1 MTEDGTPVSVQEI
14 NLLHRRYVDL
24 SDRFRAAWAFHKFV
38 GSLHKI
44 LLGDERPEFP
54 VDFQEV
60 YGELK
65 EVSSQLNASSA
76 EVVRE
81 KLDQIDRQLARLI
94 WALLEE
100 DSRIEPSSLRLLFN
114 RVKSTDVKILTQLVK
129 FYLYS
134 YEGAGWP
141 PDRLDKLDFLL
152 TRVAGESPPSAGV
165 AADREATSGL
175 LKGIWQLTGSVAPAP
190 ETVADLCRDIAGLRA
205 EMVAVGDLD
214 ELESRRLIPRYREL
228 KHSLGALFFHP
239 EVMAAILETNL
250 KLRDQV
256 QELYHHQERKLF
268 ADYQHVFDLE
278 RGLPADSGL
287 EDELGEF
294 HREVADFEQALR
306 QEDLS
311 LEKLAR
317 IRGRMRS
324 LLPRMAPADEE
335 TTVTATGAGGGG
347 AAPAAPP
354 PPAALAEGSLGA
366 GEELVAEEYRRLIEA
381 LEGSNPAESPRAVA
395 HRPEIF
401 PFRLESREVVAYR
414 HRQPDGGLPEME
426 RFLLEAAALRVL
438 LNEHLEEIRGILDDS
453 ATTGEA
459 PIFPLARRS
468 TRLADRYLRRFAH
481 YLDQAVFA
489 GEAQEARDLQLLR
502 MRLMRDYAGLWLL
515 ANKPLYSQ

>member
-1 MTEDGTPVSVQEI
+1 VSVQEI

-65 EVSSQLNASSA
+65 EVSSQLNAASA
-76 EVVRE
+76 EMVRD
-81 KLDQIDRQLARLI
+81 KLDHVDRQLARLI

-114 RVKSTDVKILTQLVK
+114 RVKSIDVKILTQLVK

-134 YEGAGWP
+134 SEGAGWP
-141 PDRLDKLDFLL
+141 PDRIDKLDFLL
-152 TRVAGESPPSAGV
+152 TRVAAESPPSAGV

-175 LKGIWQLTGSVAPAP
+175 LKGIWQLTGSVAPAA
-190 ETVADLCRDIAGLRA
+190 ETVADRCRAIAELRA
-205 EMVAVGDLD
+205 EMAAVGDLD
-214 ELESRRLIPRYREL
+214 ELEDRRVVSRYRDL

-250 KLRDQV
+250 KLREQV
-256 QELYHHQERKLF
+256 QELYHQVERKLF

-278 RGLPADSGL
+278 RGLPAGSGL
-287 EDELGEF
+287 EEELGEF
-294 HREVADFEQALR
+294 HREVADFEQALG

-311 LEKLAR
+311 LDKLAR
-317 IRGRMRS
+317 IRERMRS
-324 LLPRMAPADEE
+324 LLPRMAPPDEE
-335 TTVTATGAGGGG
+335 TTATATGGEEGG
-347 AAPAAPP
+347 AAGGAPP
-354 PPAALAEGSLGA
+354 RAAALAEGSVGD
-366 GEELVAEEYRRLIEA
+366 GEELVSEQYRRLIEA
-381 LEGSNPAESPRAVA
+381 LEGSDPAEAPRAVS

-401 PFRLESREVVAYR
+401 PFRLEAREVVAYR
-414 HRQPDGGLPEME
+414 RRQAGGEVPEME
-426 RFLLEAAALRVL
+426 RFLLEAAALRVV
-438 LNEHLEEIRGILDDS
+438 LNEQLEEIRSILDDS

-459 PIFPLARRS
+459 PILPVARRS

-481 YLDQAVFA
+481 YLDQAVLA
-489 GEAQEARDLQLLR
+489 GEAQEAKDLQLLR

-515 ANKPLYSQ
+515 ANKPLR